1 MASKIRKGD
10 KVVVIAGAAR
20 GTQGTVTRV
29 IPEFDQV
36 VVEGVNRVKRHMK
49 PSARMPEGG
58 IVEKDRPIHASN
70 VAVVDPTTGKPT
82 RVKFQEQDGKKVRV
96 AKSGTVIENNAGNQ
110 AAQSSQTEAD
120 AG

>member
-10 KVVVIAGAAR
+10 QVVVIAGAAR

-70 VAVVDPTTGKPT
+70 VAVVDPSTGKPT
-82 RVKFQEQDGKKVRV
+82 REPGK
-96 AKSGTVIENNAGNQ
+96 
-110 AAQSSQTEAD
+110 D
-120 AG
+120 